1 MIIHA
6 MDSETLYPYKRPAM
20 KKLFAAFQD
29 LLVRAAEAPVVVA
42 A

>member
-6 MDSETLYPYKRPAM
+6 MDSEELYPYKKPAM
-20 KKLFAAFQD
+20 KKLFAAFQGM
-29 LLVRAAEAPVVVA
+29 LAKAADGASIA